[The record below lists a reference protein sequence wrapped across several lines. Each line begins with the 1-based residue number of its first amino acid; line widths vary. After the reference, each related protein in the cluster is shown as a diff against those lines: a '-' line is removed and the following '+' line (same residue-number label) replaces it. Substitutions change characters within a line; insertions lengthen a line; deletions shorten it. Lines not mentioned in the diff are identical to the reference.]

1 MSIGKIDQYD
11 YLTGEEVLPSRQR
24 QIMQQA
30 KFIYSAF
37 GKEFEKQIK
46 TMEDQGR
53 KQQVVALQ
61 SLNPNQ

>member
-11 YLTGEEVLPSRQR
+11 YLTGKEVLPSRQR

-30 KFIYSAF
+30 KFIYSAL

-46 TMEDQGR
+46 AMEDQGR

>member
-1 MSIGKIDQYD
+1 MSIGKIDQYN

-46 TMEDQGR
+46 TMEDQGG